1 MFCYL
6 RWQSSL
12 ICNGSVTSVANRVL
26 PPPPAP
32 RCLRPVDLANR
43 TGVVSCWRGR
53 LGSGCRMQES
63 GMGVFS
69 LCTFFLKHK
78 SFDNESCVIIFISAY
93 GPYIQ
98 RGHHQ
103 KILNTEQKSSN
114 TESKNKTKI
123 LKYWRK
129 KTNTEKYWIFFWY
142 GSSFQNLKSIIAL

>member
-26 PPPPAP
+26 PPPAP

-78 SFDNESCVIIFISAY
+78 FLDNESCVIIFISAY
-93 GPYIQ
+93 GPYIPIHKQ
-98 RGHHQ
+98 EYL
-103 KILNTEQKSSN
+103 I
-114 TESKNKTKI
+114 
-123 LKYWRK
+123 
-129 KTNTEKYWIFFWY
+129 
-142 GSSFQNLKSIIAL
+142 KSICLFLPIYSNWLIFAVLYKLKKMLTY